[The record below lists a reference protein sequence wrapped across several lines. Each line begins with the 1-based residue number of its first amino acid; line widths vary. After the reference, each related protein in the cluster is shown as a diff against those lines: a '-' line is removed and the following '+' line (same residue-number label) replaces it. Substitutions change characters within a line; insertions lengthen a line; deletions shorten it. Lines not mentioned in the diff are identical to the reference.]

1 MRAKRELQTKS
12 NSGFSLITV
21 ILAVGLVGILVMLVA
36 YIVIANFRMK
46 MSNLKEKDAFYTAE
60 RALEEIRTGLQEDV
74 AEAMSEAYTNVME
87 SYNESVKS
95 DDVAMDAQRQAAY
108 EREFFTILQER
119 LRGSERPGYYDITK
133 LRNYV
138 DLDKEDSFDKTK
150 ESLVVTAASEK
161 KRVRRIPQ

>member
-1 MRAKRELQTKS
+1 MRAKKELQTKS

-46 MSNLKEKDAFYTAE
+46 MSGLKEKDAFYTAE

-95 DDVAMDAQRQAAY
+95 GDAAMDAQRQAAY
-108 EREFFTILQER
+108 EKNLTEYER
-119 LRGSERPGYYDITK
+119 SAVKANIWNSVMPPVYRIISMAAFIGCKSGGCRAGY
-133 LRNYV
+133 L
-138 DLDKEDSFDKTK
+138 
-150 ESLVVTAASEK
+150 TA
-161 KRVRRIPQ
+161 